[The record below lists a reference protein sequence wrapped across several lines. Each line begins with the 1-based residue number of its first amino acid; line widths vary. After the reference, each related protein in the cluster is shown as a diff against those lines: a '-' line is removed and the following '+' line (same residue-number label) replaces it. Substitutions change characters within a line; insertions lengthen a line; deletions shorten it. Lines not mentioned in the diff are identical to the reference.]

1 MSKKYPNL
9 FILGVAKS
17 GTTTLADSLRQ
28 HPEIFITPWKEP
40 TYFSSDDNYSRGM
53 KWYLENFFPNSDNYL
68 YRGDASPS
76 YLFFSEK
83 VARRIQTDLS
93 SEPLKFIIVFRNPID
108 RAYSHYWH
116 NVNRGLHEKLTFENA
131 LLAEGERLSANDK
144 ELNDLGR
151 IRYAY
156 VSAGRYVSQLQ
167 IFWNFFPK
175 EDFLLLLN
183 EDLYRQNYFQTMGVV
198 QSFLQISPVEIKYE
212 HSNPSY
218 KPKSHAFQEIVRK
231 RSFFKDLLK
240 LIIPA
245 ENRIWLKSSLLKM
258 NAAPVAYPPM
268 NPETRER
275 LKEKFLPEIKA
286 LESTMNRDLSA
297 WLK

>member
-1 MSKKYPNL
+1 MNKKKPNL

-28 HPEIFITPWKEP
+28 HPNIFITPWKEP
-40 TYFSSDDNYSRGM
+40 TYFSSDNNYAHGM
-53 KWYLENFFPNSDNYL
+53 NWYLDNFFPNSGSYL

-76 YLFFSEK
+76 YLYFSEK

-93 SEPLKFIIVFRNPID
+93 GESLKFIIIFRNPID

-116 NVNRGLHEKLTFENA
+116 NVNRGLHERLTFEEA
-131 LLAEGERLSANDK
+131 LRAESERLRSNDK

-156 VSAGRYVSQLQ
+156 ISAGLYVKQVKS
-167 IFWNFFPK
+167 FWNFFPK
-175 EDFLLLLN
+175 ENFLMLLN
-183 EDLYRQNYFQTMGVV
+183 EDLYRQNYSQTMSAV
-198 QSFLQISPVEIKYE
+198 QSFLQIFPAEIKYE

-218 KPKSHAFQEIVRK
+218 RPKSHVFQAIVRK

-240 LIIPA
+240 LMIPA
-245 ENRIWLKSSLLKM
+245 ENRIQLKSSLLKM

-268 NPETRER
+268 NPSTREMLR
-275 LKEKFLPEIKA
+275 EKFTPEIKE
-286 LESTMNRDLSA
+286 LEITINRDLST

>member
-1 MSKKYPNL
+1 MSRKNPNL

-28 HPEIFITPWKEP
+28 HPSIFITPWKEP
-40 TYFSSDDNYSRGM
+40 TFFSSDDNYAQGM
-53 KWYLENFFPNSDNYL
+53 KWYLDSFFPNSENYM

-76 YLFFSEK
+76 YLYFSEK
-83 VARRIQTDLS
+83 VARRIKADLAG
-93 SEPLKFIIVFRNPID
+93 EALKFIIIFRNPID

-116 NVNRGLHEKLTFENA
+116 NVNRGLHERLTFEKA
-131 LLAEGERLSANDK
+131 LEAEGERLSSNDK

-156 VSAGRYVSQLQ
+156 VSAGQYVRQVKV
-167 IFWNFFPK
+167 FWNFFPK
-175 EDFLLLLN
+175 EDFKLLIN
-183 EDLYRQNYFQTMGVV
+183 EDLHRPNYAQTMNDM
-198 QSFLQISPVEIKYE
+198 QEFLQVPMAEIKYE

-218 KPKSHAFQEIVRK
+218 RPKSHAFQEIVRR
-231 RSFFKDLLK
+231 RSFFKELLK
-240 LIIPA
+240 KVIPA
-245 ENRIWLKSSLLKM
+245 ESRIQMKSSLLKM

-268 NPETRER
+268 NPETREK
-275 LKEKFLPEIKA
+275 LKGVFAPEIKE
-286 LESTMNRDLSA
+286 LENLLNRDLSA